1 MSPSQLGFQ
10 TSIPN
15 PAAARAFSPTYSD
28 AEASAACRTVHI
40 AAARTALGGN
50 PAAAT
55 KSHTATAASRFF
67 SRCPRLKS
75 GSHHSARLTSAKT
88 IPVWSPDTANR
99 CDNPLREY
107 AVRSSGVTPRRSPA
121 AMASTTA
128 AAPALIGSRESLST
142 ALRCRPACRPGSRSR
157 SVRSAIHRVPA

>member
-1 MSPSQLGFQ
+1 MAATATNESWKLMSPSQLGFQ

-40 AAARTALGGN
+40 TAARTALGGN

-67 SRCPRLKS
+67 SRCPRLQQ
-75 GSHHSARLTSAKT
+75 RQ
-88 IPVWSPDTANR
+88 PPQQRD
-99 CDNPLREY
+99 
-107 AVRSSGVTPRRSPA
+107 
-121 AMASTTA
+121 
-128 AAPALIGSRESLST
+128 
-142 ALRCRPACRPGSRSR
+142 
-157 SVRSAIHRVPA
+157 